1 MNFWRKR
8 FDAGPV
14 VKIVGQRGGFE
25 KDDHMVSKG
34 NANYSEILQIKNELN
49 RDYAGLFHQNLNL
62 IQKRVSKSQ
71 FNSMEMIKFSR

>member
-1 MNFWRKR
+1 
-8 FDAGPV
+8 
-14 VKIVGQRGGFE
+14 
-25 KDDHMVSKG
+25 MVSKG

-71 FNSMEMIKFSR
+71 FNSMGMIKFSR

>member
-1 MNFWRKR
+1 MNFWRER

-25 KDDHMVSKG
+25 KDDHMVSKE

-49 RDYAGLFHQNLNL
+49 
-62 IQKRVSKSQ
+62 
-71 FNSMEMIKFSR
+71 